1 MRKYL
6 LDSSVLLEGLLLQ
19 DQATQVQQLLT
30 LAPPGMLCISDFSL
44 HSIGLILTR
53 SNLHSVFIRFVE
65 DMILSG
71 FLSVLFVP
79 AGELPQVVRY
89 QQQFGLDF
97 DDAYQYTVA
106 EMNSLVIISF
116 DADFRSNNKG
126 ARCTTRCHKV
136 YSIEP
141 INTQFVPL
149 PHKQA

>member
-19 DQATQVQQLLT
+19 AQATQVQQLLT

-53 SNLHSVFIRFVE
+53 SKFHNVFIQFVE

-71 FLSVLFVP
+71 FLTVLFVP
-79 AGELPQVVRY
+79 PEELPQVVRH
-89 QQQFGLDF
+89 QLQFGLDF

-106 EMNSLVIISF
+106 ELNNLEIISF
-116 DADFRSNNKG
+116 DSDFDRTIKG
-126 ARCTTRCHKV
+126 RKA
-136 YSIEP
+136 P
-141 INTQFVPL
+141 IDAAKDIAASQ
-149 PHKQA
+149 

>member
-19 DQATQVQQLLT
+19 AQAAQVQQLLT

-53 SNLHSVFIRFVE
+53 SKFHNVFIQFIE

-71 FLSVLFVP
+71 FLTLLFVAP
-79 AGELPQVVRY
+79 EELPQVVQY
-89 QQQFGLDF
+89 QLQFGLDF

-106 EMNSLVIISF
+106 ELNNLEIISF
-116 DADFRSNNKG
+116 DLDFDRTIKG
-126 ARCTTRCHKV
+126 RKV
-136 YSIEP
+136 P
-141 INTQFVPL
+141 IDAIRHIASSQ
-149 PHKQA
+149 

>member
-6 LDSSVLLEGLLLQ
+6 LDSSVILEGLLLQ
-19 DQATQVQQLLT
+19 AQAAQVQQLLM

-53 SNLHSVFIRFVE
+53 SNLHNIFIRFVE

-79 AGELPQVVRY
+79 AEDLPQVVRY

-106 EMNSLVIISF
+106 EMNSLTIISF
-116 DADFRSNNKG
+116 DSDFDRTIKG
-126 ARCTTRCHKV
+126 RA
-136 YSIEP
+136 
-141 INTQFVPL
+141 VPL
-149 PHKQA
+149 DAIKDIQSNQ

>member
-6 LDSSVLLEGLLLQ
+6 LDSSVILEGLLLQ
-19 DQATQVQQLLT
+19 AQAAQVRQLLM

-44 HSIGLILTR
+44 HSIGLILTK

-79 AGELPQVVRY
+79 PEELPQVVRY

-116 DADFRSNNKG
+116 DADFDRTIKGRVAPLDAIKYIRSN
-126 ARCTTRCHKV
+126 
-136 YSIEP
+136 
-141 INTQFVPL
+141 Q
-149 PHKQA
+149 